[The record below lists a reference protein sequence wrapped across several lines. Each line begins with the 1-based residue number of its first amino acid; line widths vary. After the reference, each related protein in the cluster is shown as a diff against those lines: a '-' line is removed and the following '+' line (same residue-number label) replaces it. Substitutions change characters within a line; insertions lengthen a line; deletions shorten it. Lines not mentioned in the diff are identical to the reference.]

1 MKITIAVVEIL
12 GVLMKELF
20 FKHIK
25 DKLDTSEFAVGAKF
39 IKADDLD
46 LSKELVDK
54 ANTYYVVDA
63 DMNAD
68 AMNSVFKLAGKLHAS
83 KVLVVGRENMD
94 YYFGDKRHF
103 YKIKEI
109 KRNE

>member
-12 GVLMKELF
+12 EVLMKELL

-25 DKLDTSEFAVGAKF
+25 DKPDTSEFAVGAKF
-39 IKADDLD
+39 KKADGLE

-63 DMNAD
+63 DMDTD
-68 AMNSVFKLAGKLHAS
+68 AMNNIFKLAGKLHTS